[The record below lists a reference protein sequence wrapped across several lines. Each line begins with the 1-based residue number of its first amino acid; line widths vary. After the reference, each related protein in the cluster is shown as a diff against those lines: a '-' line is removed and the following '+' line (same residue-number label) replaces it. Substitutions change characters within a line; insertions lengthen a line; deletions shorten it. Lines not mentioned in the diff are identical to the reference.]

1 VGNSQPA
8 VSKDEDDMLNRVYRS
23 LKRSPWTLNP
33 SLLVLLL
40 FFTTAALHAQDA
52 PPTRAARLSYL
63 DGTVTLEQAAN
74 VAGEAAQPNMPLAQ
88 GQRIKTGENGQAEIE
103 FEDGSVVRLTPNSTL
118 SLDSLSIDSNGNY
131 RTQVS
136 ILYGLAYAELRAAA
150 KYVYRLNAGGDV
162 LSPVE
167 NATIRINL
175 DEPPAAIAVLDGRI
189 RVERA
194 ASSNGEG
201 YHTDLRSGETLRA
214 DSADGGRYFLTQE
227 IAVESWDKWNEA
239 RDQAAADEA
248 TTRTEARDSY
258 AGDQG
263 YGWSDL
269 DANGSWYNIP
279 GQGQVWQP
287 NVAMDASWDPYGY
300 GSWVWVPGRG
310 YVWASSYGWGWTP
323 YRCGNWSYWD
333 RFGWGWSP
341 ASGCGYGGYGGWGY
355 GGGSTVYV
363 INVVRPPRGYRSIP
377 LPGGNQGPIRVHPIV
392 VARPGRPS
400 EFAENRPRGPRR
412 FGNATVEPLGPVG
425 GGYTPRGGSAVG
437 SSLRRDFPV
446 DRDSHRA
453 VIGTIPTASPVA
465 PYTPSAGNNGGRP
478 TGGRPR
484 PPAPT
489 QTGDA
494 NSTGRPAAPPTYRQP
509 DRQID
514 PTHSSPIRTRGQ
526 ESGDP
531 QGVRGNSRLSPSR
544 QAPEGSSRPAPPAQS
559 SPTLQSTP
567 SSPDHSRPSQPT
579 QNAMPIQRPQ
589 PSEPRPAPPVNRPP
603 PTQSAPPVHS
613 APTPSAPAPASRIA
627 QPATPP
633 R

>member
-1 VGNSQPA
+1 MFNHTVGCGKRLS
-8 VSKDEDDMLNRVYRS
+8 RV
-23 LKRSPWTLNP
+23 P
-33 SLLVLLL
+33 SLALAFLVPVFLVPAFLVL
-40 FFTTAALHAQDA
+40 TTTPTVSAQDA

-63 DGTVTLEQAAN
+63 EGTVTVEQAAN
-74 VAGEAAQPNMPLAQ
+74 VTGEAAQPNMPLAQ
-88 GQRIKTGENGQAEIE
+88 GQRIKTGDNGQAEVE
-103 FEDGSVVRLTPNSTL
+103 FEDGSVVRLTPNTTL

-131 RTQVS
+131 RTQAS

-150 KYVYRLNAGGDV
+150 KFVYRLNAGGDA

-214 DSADGGRYFLTQE
+214 DAADGGRYFLTQE
-227 IAVESWDKWNEA
+227 IALESWDKWNEA

-248 TTRTEARDSY
+248 ATRTEARNSY

-269 DANGSWYNIP
+269 DASGSWYNLP

-287 NVAMDASWDPYGY
+287 NVATGAGWDPYGY

-323 YRCGNWSYWD
+323 YRCGSWSYWGN
-333 RFGWGWSP
+333 FGWGWSP

-363 INVVRPPRGYRSIP
+363 VNVVRPPRDYRPIP
-377 LPGGNQGPIRVHPIV
+377 LPGGNQGPIRVHPIL

-400 EFAENRPRGPRR
+400 EYAEDRQRGLRR
-412 FGNATVEPLGPVG
+412 FGNATVEPLRPVG
-425 GGYTPRGGSAVG
+425 GNYTPRGGSAVG

-446 DRDSHRA
+446 DRDTHRA
-453 VIGTIPTASPVA
+453 VIGAIPTANPVS
-465 PYTPSAGNNGGRP
+465 PYTPPAGANGGRP
-478 TGGRPR
+478 GGGRPR

-489 QTGDA
+489 PTGDA
-494 NSTGRPAAPPTYRQP
+494 NSTGRPATPPTYRQP
-509 DRQID
+509 DPNR
-514 PTHSSPIRTRGQ
+514 SSPIRTQGQ
-526 ESGDP
+526 GTTDQP
-531 QGVRGNSRLSPSR
+531 AVQGNSRISPSR
-544 QAPEGSSRPAPPAQS
+544 QAPEGYSRPAPPSQS
-559 SPTLQSTP
+559 SPTLQPAPT
-567 SSPDHSRPSQPT
+567 SPDRSHPSQPA
-579 QNAMPIQRPQ
+579 QNATPIQRPQ
-589 PSEPRPAPPVNRPP
+589 PSEPRPAPPVSRPP
-603 PTQSAPPVHS
+603 PVQSAPPVRS
-613 APTPSAPAPASRIA
+613 APPPSAPAPASRIA
-627 QPATPP
+627 QTATPP